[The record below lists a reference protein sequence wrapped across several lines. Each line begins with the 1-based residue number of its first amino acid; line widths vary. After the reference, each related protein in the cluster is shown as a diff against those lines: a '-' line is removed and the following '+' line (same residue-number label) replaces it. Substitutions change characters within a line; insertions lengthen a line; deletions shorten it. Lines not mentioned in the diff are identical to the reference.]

1 MRYPSPSRAA
11 ISSELT
17 NRMKESASAVRIPL
31 SSSGIALGTTT
42 SHSMRSQIDPGRRHR
57 AQRRQSERRD
67 EAAARAGFPRERE
80 QEQREVSQQRGLN
93 ATLLRSAGGR
103 GNGRLDHDA
112 RPVCALIASMRTKFQ
127 ISSTLSVKPLFL
139 KIAGSLLSNLVSTIA
154 LMRPGRADIT
164 ATRSAR

>member
-1 MRYPSPSRAA
+1 MKMPSAA
-11 ISSELT
+11 PIT
-17 NRMKESASAVRIPL
+17 IASASPPQRRRAIADEFAVL
-31 SSSGIALGTTT
+31 E
-42 SHSMRSQIDPGRRHR
+42 QIDPGRRHR
-57 AQRRQSERRD
+57 AQRRQSERGD

-80 QEQREVSQQRGLN
+80 QEQREVSQQRRLH
-93 ATLLRSAGGR
+93 ATPLRSHGGR

-112 RPVCALIASMRTKFQ
+112 RPVCALIASMRTRFQ